1 MRVTLQLPFLIA
13 ICLLAVSGIS
23 LGQSNPEKIRV
34 ILDTDANNELDD
46 QHAIAYLLF
55 NGDVFD
61 VEAITV
67 NRTRAG
73 GGVDLHLAEARRV
86 VELCGLDG
94 QIPVL
99 RGADQSFEEIK
110 GQLDRPDFD
119 GAEAVNFIIERAKAA
134 DSRRLV
140 LLPVGKLTNIALA
153 LAKEPSIIPKVR
165 VVWLGSNYP
174 DPGEYN
180 QVNDEP
186 SLNYILDSGVDFEI
200 AIVRYGK
207 PSGTDAVRATLDEI
221 RKIMPGKGPKI
232 SPPVTGRH
240 AGEFSCFGDYA
251 ISLFE
256 NITLHGD
263 PPSRALFDMA
273 AVAIVKNPAWA
284 RAVTMPAPILKDSR
298 WVDRPDN
305 PRKIILWENFDRD
318 AIMADFYD
326 RMTNYQLAQPGRAA
340 QWEPVELMF
349 IADRDYANPYT
360 DVDLYV
366 EFWGPDQRT
375 LRRPAFWDGGRT
387 WIVRLAAPATGRWTW
402 RSECS
407 QPNDGG
413 LHHRHGE
420 LQVSAYGGD
429 HPLTR
434 HGLLK
439 MSPGKRNVIHQDGT
453 PFVMV
458 ADTPWALPWRGTVE
472 AVTQYARDRQAKGFN
487 AALLMTVQPDR
498 DARGPRNRHEVGGFD
513 VGFEDLPGGHLNRLR
528 PEYFQMM
535 DRLLDILHA
544 HGIVPVLQ
552 PVFQGYGWKGQR
564 VLGTHAV
571 PAEYA
576 RYCRYLVA
584 RYGARPAMWLVSGDG
599 VGAYP
604 CTIAGGEEVE
614 RWDAYRQP
622 TGFHYNPFDDYQPS
636 NQAKDKCFHYNR
648 SMQDAPWLD
657 FQWCQTGHGGKHLPD
672 KVRRMHDNQPIKAV
686 ANGEPTYEGIRD
698 ANNGAGWWQ
707 GHEAWLNLTAGG
719 TMGVVYGAGGL
730 WQWKLFADEPG
741 WPAWANAPG
750 RSWREAMQQEGS
762 RYVGYVGRALAGYDI
777 TDMTKLSALG
787 PQAVGKPGELY
798 IVYLPEG
805 GSATLTGL
813 QRALPYRWFNP
824 RTGAF
829 AGEGRVDPQS
839 PSLTA
844 PSAEPWVLL
853 AGSSSNGSPAA
864 SVEASS
870 KRIQPYK
877 ANPRYWQY
885 KGQPVLLLGGS
896 DTVNPFNRPDA
907 LPPSGLESHLD
918 LLVSVGG
925 NYIRNTMATYSDG
938 DLWPYHRD
946 AETARYDLDRFNAQ
960 YWKRFDNFLRMTRDR
975 DIIVQIEVFD
985 RFDYA
990 RGSWDV
996 NPFNPKNNTNYT
1008 AETSGLPEAIS
1019 SHPGQRE
1026 NPFFRSLPELE
1037 DNPSLLAR
1045 QEALVEKML
1054 SISLG
1059 YGNVLYCISNETND
1073 SEEWSRHWAK
1083 FIRAEAAEAGIGVE
1097 VTEMWDAWNLNSPMH
1112 RRTFGHPDLYSYVD
1126 ISQNNHQVGQT
1137 HWDNMQAARKLI
1149 AEPPRPMNNVKVYG
1163 GERHGGSVVEAT
1175 RKLWHNILGGCASA
1189 RFHRPGPRP
1198 GLYGVGL
1205 SELAQMHLR
1214 SARLFTAE
1222 FDVFRATPDAESRL
1236 LLDRQTNEAY
1246 LSYIPGEQYAVY
1258 FVDGGT
1264 VRLDLHDAQGEFAL
1278 KWLDIS
1284 NSRWTAENPLQ
1295 GGRPADLA
1303 APGRGQWMAIVLAR

>member
-1 MRVTLQLPFLIA
+1 MRVTLQLLFLA
-13 ICLLAVSGIS
+13 ALCLLTVSGIS
-23 LGQSNPEKIRV
+23 SGQSNLEKTRV

-73 GGVDLHLAEARRV
+73 GGVDQHLAEARRV
-86 VELCGLDG
+86 VELCGLGG

-99 RGADQSFEEIK
+99 RGADKSFEEIK
-110 GQLDRPDFD
+110 GQLDGPDFD

-186 SLNYILDSGVDFEI
+186 SLNYILDTGVDFEI

-221 RKIMPGKGPKI
+221 RKIMPGKGPKV

-240 AGEFSCFGDYA
+240 GGEFSCFGDYA
-251 ISLFE
+251 ISLFK

-284 RAVTMPAPILKDSR
+284 EAVTMPAPILNDSR
-298 WVDRPDN
+298 WVERPDN
-305 PRKIILWENFDRD
+305 PRKIVLWENFDRD
-318 AIMADFYD
+318 AILADFYD
-326 RMTNYQLAQPGRAA
+326 RMENYQLASLP
-340 QWEPVELMF
+340 
-349 IADRDYANPYT
+349 RD
-360 DVDLYV
+360 
-366 EFWGPDQRT
+366 
-375 LRRPAFWDGGRT
+375 
-387 WIVRLAAPATGRWTW
+387 VR
-402 RSECS
+402 
-407 QPNDGG
+407 
-413 LHHRHGE
+413 
-420 LQVSAYGGD
+420 
-429 HPLTR
+429 
-434 HGLLK
+434 
-439 MSPGKRNVIHQDGT
+439 
-453 PFVMV
+453 
-458 ADTPWALPWRGTVE
+458 
-472 AVTQYARDRQAKGFN
+472 
-487 AALLMTVQPDR
+487 
-498 DARGPRNRHEVGGFD
+498 
-513 VGFEDLPGGHLNRLR
+513 
-528 PEYFQMM
+528 
-535 DRLLDILHA
+535 
-544 HGIVPVLQ
+544 
-552 PVFQGYGWKGQR
+552 
-564 VLGTHAV
+564 
-571 PAEYA
+571 
-576 RYCRYLVA
+576 
-584 RYGARPAMWLVSGDG
+584 
-599 VGAYP
+599 
-604 CTIAGGEEVE
+604 
-614 RWDAYRQP
+614 
-622 TGFHYNPFDDYQPS
+622 
-636 NQAKDKCFHYNR
+636 
-648 SMQDAPWLD
+648 
-657 FQWCQTGHGGKHLPD
+657 
-672 KVRRMHDNQPIKAV
+672 
-686 ANGEPTYEGIRD
+686 
-698 ANNGAGWWQ
+698 
-707 GHEAWLNLTAGG
+707 
-719 TMGVVYGAGGL
+719 
-730 WQWKLFADEPG
+730 
-741 WPAWANAPG
+741 
-750 RSWREAMQQEGS
+750 
-762 RYVGYVGRALAGYDI
+762 
-777 TDMTKLSALG
+777 
-787 PQAVGKPGELY
+787 
-798 IVYLPEG
+798 
-805 GSATLTGL
+805 
-813 QRALPYRWFNP
+813 
-824 RTGAF
+824 
-829 AGEGRVDPQS
+829 
-839 PSLTA
+839 
-844 PSAEPWVLL
+844 
-853 AGSSSNGSPAA
+853 
-864 SVEASS
+864 
-870 KRIQPYK
+870 RIQPWSQDR
-877 ANPRYWQY
+877 RYWQY
-885 KGQPVLLLGGS
+885 KGEPVLLLGGS
-896 DTVNPFNRPDA
+896 DTVNPFNRPNA

-938 DLWPYHRD
+938 ELWPYHRD
-946 AETARYDLDRFNAQ
+946 AETGRYDLDRFNDQ
-960 YWKRFDNFLRMTRDR
+960 YWQRFDDFLRMTRDR

-990 RGSWDV
+990 RGSWDA

-1045 QEALVEKML
+1045 QEGLVEKML

-1083 FIRAEAAEAGIGVE
+1083 FIRAKAAEAGVGVE

-1112 RRTFGHPDLYSYVD
+1112 RRTFDHPDLYSYVD

-1137 HWDNMQAARKLI
+1137 HWDNMQAARKLV
-1149 AEPPRPMNNVKVYG
+1149 AKPPRPMNNVKIYG

-1175 RKLWHNILGGCASA
+1175 RKLWQNVLGGCASA

-1205 SELAQMHLR
+1205 CELAQTHLR
-1214 SARLFTAE
+1214 SVRLFTAE
-1222 FDVFRATPDAESRL
+1222 FDVFRATPDVDGRL

-1264 VRLDLHDAQGEFAL
+1264 VRLDLRDAQGEFTL

-1284 NSRWTAENPLQ
+1284 NSRWTTQKPLQ
-1295 GGRPADLA
+1295 GGRPAFLA
-1303 APGRGQWMAIVLAR
+1303 APRQGQWVAIVLAR